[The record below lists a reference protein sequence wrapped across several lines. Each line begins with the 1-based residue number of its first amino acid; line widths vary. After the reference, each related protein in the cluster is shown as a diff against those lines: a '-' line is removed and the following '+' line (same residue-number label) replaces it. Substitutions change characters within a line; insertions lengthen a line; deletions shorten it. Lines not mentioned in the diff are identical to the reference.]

1 MMPAAVA
8 VPRAANA
15 SRPARDEASAYVER
29 PTSREARNFRKIVH
43 AIRADLLRRMGR
55 VDEAALAYEAAIARS
70 ENAVEQA
77 FLRRRRE
84 ALNNS

>member
-29 PTSREARNFRKIVH
+29 PTSREARNFRKIAHV
-43 AIRADLLRRMGR
+43 IRADLLRRMGR
-55 VDEAALAYEAAIARS
+55 ADEAALAYEAAIARS
-70 ENAVEQA
+70 ENAVKA